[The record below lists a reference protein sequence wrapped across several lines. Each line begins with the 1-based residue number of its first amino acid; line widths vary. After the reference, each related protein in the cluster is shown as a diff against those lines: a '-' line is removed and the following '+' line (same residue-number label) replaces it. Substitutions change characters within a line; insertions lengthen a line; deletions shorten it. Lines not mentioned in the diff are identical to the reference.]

1 MLTLPTLVRRKAQPY
16 AAIRQET
23 KIPFQTVISKTL
35 PKVEKW
41 LGKRGLGHGPMLIKY
56 DFIKMPELT
65 LQIGFLLDEPLEGD
79 DVVTCGVLPAGK
91 YATLTYWGHYR
102 NLRDV
107 TGMLI
112 NWAWDHNVAWDAD
125 ETPGG
130 DAFASR
136 FELYPNGPQD
146 EPDPDKWET
155 QIWIKTRG

>member
-1 MLTLPTLVRRKAQPY
+1 MLTLPTIVNRKAQPY

-23 KIPFQTVISKTL
+23 KIPFQTVVSKTL

-56 DFIKMPELT
+56 DFIKMPELN
-65 LQIGFLLDEPLEGD
+65 LQLGFLLDEAIEGD
-79 DVVTCGVLPAGK
+79 DKVTAGILPAGK

-112 NWAWDHNVAWDAD
+112 DWARGRGIAWDAD
-125 ETPGG
+125 ESPHG
-130 DAFASR
+130 DSFTSR
-136 FELYPNGPQD
+136 FELYPNGPGD

-155 QIWIKTRG
+155 QLFIKVRG